1 MRQDGI
7 PVSVRMLSIK
17 AVELL
22 PSFGEKTAHARYMA
36 VSRLLKT
43 NGYSI
48 RSKTRVAQVSNETVR
63 ELATQFMS
71 HIRPL
76 LSLQCRDP
84 KWILNMDQ
92 TAVFFSMMPRTTINE
107 KGART
112 IMMRDTKNGDT
123 RVTVAVSITADG
135 QVLAPFLVMKGNFI
149 FFV

>member
-1 MRQDGI
+1 M
-7 PVSVRMLSIK
+7 
-17 AVELL
+17 
-22 PSFGEKTAHARYMA
+22 
-36 VSRLLKT
+36 
-43 NGYSI
+43 
-48 RSKTRVAQVSNETVR
+48 SNETVR

-71 HIRPL
+71 HIHPL
-76 LSLQCRDP
+76 LSLQCHDP